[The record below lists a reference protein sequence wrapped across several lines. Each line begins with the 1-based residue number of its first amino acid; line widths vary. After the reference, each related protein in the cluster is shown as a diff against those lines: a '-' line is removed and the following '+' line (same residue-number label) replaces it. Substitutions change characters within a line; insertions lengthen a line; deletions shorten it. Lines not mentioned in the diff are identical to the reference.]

1 MQMRFISAACALGML
16 AAIPRTAL
24 AAGPGDY
31 PTRPVRIIV
40 PYPAGGSTDIL
51 TRLLGKG
58 LTQRWG
64 QAVVVENRGGASGII
79 GTEAAAR
86 SDPDGYTLLMNGS
99 GPQTVNI
106 SLFDKL
112 PYDPVRDFAPV
123 VRGMTIPLLMV
134 APANAPYND
143 VKSFIAWAKQHQQTA
158 NYCSIGPG
166 SPSHLAGE
174 LFKSM
179 AGLSHLTHVPYKGSG
194 PAIIDTISG
203 TCNVMFDAAL
213 SSGPQVKNGKMK
225 LLAIGTEQ
233 RDPSWPDTPT
243 VSESGLPGF
252 SAYTW
257 SALFAPAGTP
267 AAIVQKIQQDAD
279 VVLQSPEVKK
289 ALLEQ
294 GAQPGG
300 GTSQELS
307 KFVDSEI
314 AKWAKVIKESHITMN

>member
-1 MQMRFISAACALGML
+1 MQVRFITAACVLGML
-16 AAIPRTAL
+16 AAIPQ
-24 AAGPGDY
+24 AAMAGGAGDY
-31 PTRPVRIIV
+31 PNRPVRIIV

-51 TRLLGKG
+51 TRLLAKG

-86 SDPDGYTLLMNGS
+86 AEPDGYTLLMNGS
-99 GPQTVNI
+99 GPHTVNI

-112 PYDPVRDFAPV
+112 PYDPVRDFAPIA
-123 VRGMTIPLLMV
+123 RGMTIPLLMV

-143 VKSFIAWAKQHQQTA
+143 VKSFIAWANEHQKTA

-179 AGLSHLTHVPYKGSG
+179 SGLSHLTHVPYKGSG

-203 TCNVMFDAAL
+203 TCNMMFDAAL
-213 SSGPQVKNGKMK
+213 SSGPQVKSGKMK

-257 SALFAPAGTP
+257 SGLFAPAGTP
-267 AAIVQKIQQDAD
+267 AAIVKKIQQDTD
-279 VVLQSPEVKK
+279 VVLQSAAVKK

-300 GTSQELS
+300 GTSEELA

-314 AKWAKVIKESHITMN
+314 AKWAKVIKDSHITVN